1 MGQCKMGKSVA
12 ERAGDTILFRDISAA
27 RQMDDNRS
35 CKSLKRRSKDGEE
48 DPEACDDAE
57 QKTSSSRRGTTPDIA
72 IYRNNDRTKTLLVID
87 PEVYQKHTKTKNAKD
102 IQSRQDWVAHR
113 SWSDIVAFFEAKI
126 DHNMSAFE
134 FEHPHIRF
142 MRDNTDGG
150 EKSLGQFLEYLAQ
163 NLAHQHRTHLFAVY
177 IFKDQARIVY
187 ADRSGAVV
195 SEPFPYGTREH
206 PTLHIFFWKL
216 ARMSDKERG
225 FDESATLATDADVRA
240 MRAYAATAPT
250 EYLRT
255 QAYYALSWD
264 PNAKEGKQL
273 KSIEWPMHQLS
284 MGSRTIFVGRPSFAT
299 HSLFGRCTRGYPAF
313 EKVHEDGKTSWHL
326 RFLKD
331 PWRVQD
337 AKGRIRPEHEVYE
350 RLRDKGVEDHVLT
363 CLAAEDVHDADGL
376 AQLTRL
382 HDVEERKVHPR
393 SHYRILFDEVC
404 RPLSDFSDFRELAAL
419 LRDSLQGKS
428 PSSSI

>member
-1 MGQCKMGKSVA
+1 MGRSVA
-12 ERAGDTILFRDISAA
+12 KQTGDTILFRDISAA
-27 RQMDDNRS
+27 RQMEGN
-35 CKSLKRRSKDGEE
+35 KSSKGRKRGFEDYEDGYDCE
-48 DPEACDDAE
+48 
-57 QKTSSSRRGTTPDIA
+57 KHNNSRRRGTTPDVT
-72 IYRNNDRTKTLLVID
+72 IYRTNHRTATLIAGDSSEQHREADV
-87 PEVYQKHTKTKNAKD
+87 EA
-102 IQSRQDWVAHR
+102 RQDCIVR
-113 SWSDIVAFFEAKI
+113 PLWSEIVAFVEAET
-126 DHNMSAFE
+126 DHDFSAFE
-134 FEHPHIRF
+134 FPNSDSHF
-142 MRDNTDGG
+142 VSDGDDDDDDNDDGNDNDNP
-150 EKSLGQFLEYLAQ
+150 LNHFLKRISRA
-163 NLAHQHRTHLFAVY
+163 LAHQHRTHLFAVY

-195 SEPFPYGTREH
+195 SEPFSYGTREH

-225 FDESATLATDADVRA
+225 FDESATLATDADVCA

-331 PWRVQD
+331 SWRVQD

-363 CLAAEDVHDADGL
+363 CLAAEDVHDADGS
-376 AQLTRL
+376 AQLTKL
-382 HDVEERKVHPR
+382 HDAGERKLHPR
-393 SHYRILFDEVC
+393 SHYRILFAEVC

-419 LRDSLQGKS
+419 LRDGLQGKS